1 MRAGFRVAAIATA
14 ALLLGGCVSF
24 TQDNGFSAVEKV
36 TREKTG
42 KQLAWARSGDEQ
54 PAIEARVAELL
65 AGPLTV
71 DDAVQVALLNN
82 KGLQASFFELGI
94 GEADLVQAGRLPNP
108 GFVFT
113 RHARGDE
120 LEIERGLF
128 FNLARLLAMPLKI
141 EMETRRFDQVR
152 TDVTLRVL
160 ALAAETRRAYFVALA
175 AEESVRYMAQV
186 RKAADASE
194 ELARRMLQAG
204 NWSKLQQAREQG
216 FAADA
221 GLNAAR
227 AERSRTASREKLTR
241 LMGLWGVQAQ
251 FTLPPR
257 LPDLPATVRD
267 TPDVEQM
274 AMAQRL
280 DLQAARMGT
289 EALAKNLGLT
299 RITGFVNVIEIGVTR
314 ETSNS
319 APVRRGYEIGIEL
332 PIFDWGDARVAK
344 AESLYMQALAK
355 TGEVAVNAR
364 SEVREAYLGYRAGYE
379 IARHYRDEV
388 VPARKRIAD
397 ENLLRYNGML
407 IGVFELLADARSQI
421 ASVNGYVEALR
432 DFWIAEGEL
441 QMAMIGPAALGNAP
455 AAAVAASEPAGGH

>member
-1 MRAGFRVAAIATA
+1 MSACLRIAAIATA

-24 TQDNGFSAVEKV
+24 TPDNGFSAVEKAL
-36 TREKTG
+36 RDNTG
-42 KQLAWARSGDEQ
+42 KQLAWARSDGEVS
-54 PAIEARVAELL
+54 AIDARVAELL

-113 RHARGDE
+113 RHTRGDE

-128 FNLARLLAMPLKI
+128 FNIARLLTMPLKI
-141 EMETRRFDQVR
+141 EMETRRFEQVR
-152 TDVTLRVL
+152 ADVTLRTL
-160 ALAAETRRAYFVALA
+160 ALAAQTRQAYFVALA

-221 GLNAAR
+221 GLNVAR

-241 LMGLWGVQAQ
+241 LMGLWGAQVQ

-257 LPDLPATVRD
+257 LPDLPAEARD
-267 TPDVEQM
+267 TPDVERM
-274 AMAQRL
+274 AMAQRI
-280 DLQAARMGT
+280 DLQAARMGAD
-289 EALAKNLGLT
+289 ALAKNLGLT
-299 RITGFVNVIEIGVTR
+299 RITGFVNVIEIGATR
-314 ETSNS
+314 ETSNTE
-319 APVRRGYEIGIEL
+319 PVRRGYEIALEL

-344 AESLYMQALAK
+344 AESLYRQALAR
-355 TGEVAVNAR
+355 TGEIAVNAR
-364 SEVREAYLGYRAGYE
+364 SEVREAYLDYRARYD

-388 VPARKRIAD
+388 VPVRRRIAD

-432 DFWIAEGEL
+432 DFWIAESDL
-441 QMAMIGPAALGNAP
+441 QMAMIGQHSMGAAPRMEMAAP
-455 AAAVAASEPAGGH
+455 ESAGGH